1 MNMTEERVSEL
12 EERPTPT
19 EIIQFDKY
27 KEKKLE
33 KN

>member
-12 EERPTPT
+12 EERPT

>member
-27 KEKKLE
+27 KEK
-33 KN
+33 